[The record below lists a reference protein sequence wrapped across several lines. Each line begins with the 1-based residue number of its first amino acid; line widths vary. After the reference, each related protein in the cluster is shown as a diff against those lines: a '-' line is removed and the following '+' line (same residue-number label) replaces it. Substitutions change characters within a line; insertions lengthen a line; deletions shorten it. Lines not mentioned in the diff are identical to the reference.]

1 MRDVSSKLLESEKSL
16 LTDIEYLRSR
26 HVVEECERV
35 SSAVQLLA
43 AGDLTGFGQLWWD
56 SHESSKVNFENS
68 TPALDKIV
76 EFSHQLPGA
85 LGARLS
91 GGGFGGI
98 TIHLV
103 RSEDM
108 ENYETSIKEFYKSY
122 CNIEPETIV
131 CHPGAGA
138 C

>member
-1 MRDVSSKLLESEKSL
+1 MD
-16 LTDIEYLRSR
+16 
-26 HVVEECERV
+26 
-35 SSAVQLLA
+35 LLA
-43 AGDLTGFGQLWWD
+43 RGELAKFGQLWWD
-56 SHESSKVNFENS
+56 SHESSRVNFENS

-76 EFSHQLPGA
+76 EISHTLPGA

-98 TIHLV
+98 SIHLV
-103 RSEDM
+103 QDQNLSDYQSAIRELYAQYSG
-108 ENYETSIKEFYKSY
+108 SV
-122 CNIEPETIV
+122 PETII